1 MSRKMLLI
9 DGHAVAYRGYHA
21 TAHRGSILT
30 TSKGEWTNAVY
41 VFVNKLLKTWREE
54 QPDYILVAYDVGK
67 TFRHEQYGEYKA
79 NRARMPDEL
88 RYQMDRIREVI
99 EAFNIPIVTCEGYEA
114 DDVLGTLAK
123 RAGEQGIDS
132 IIMTG
137 DTDLFQL
144 VDEHIRLLIPHG
156 RYGDDT
162 LYSPTE
168 LSERYGGLTP
178 EQLIDLKALVGD
190 NSDNIPGLRGIGDKT
205 ATSLLQQYGTV
216 EGIYDHLDEIA
227 HKRTRD
233 ALEGKRADVVL
244 YKDLVTIRTDAPIAL
259 DLEHAQAGNF
269 ERDAVLA
276 IFGELEFHSLLD
288 RIPEAHVG
296 TVSSAALA
304 AESQSE
310 AEAEYGV
317 VDTPYK
323 LDKMVTALTKAGA
336 FAFDTETTAT
346 DPILADLVGIS
357 LATAPGRAWYI
368 PIGHGRHAPRAA
380 QRAAKAEQAT
390 LGDLPLFADQD
401 LSSEQETTA
410 PSEQAGPQLPLTL
423 VIERLKPILEDPK
436 VSKYAHNASYDVAV
450 LSYATGIKLRGL
462 AMDTMLAEW
471 VVDPSTRALGLKAMA
486 FNRLGV
492 EMTPISDLIGTGKSQ
507 ITMDRVPIEQAAP
520 YACADADMTLR
531 LVKPLKEALHEREQ
545 WKLYTEI
552 EMPMVPILVQME
564 AAGVRLD
571 TGYLRQMSAQLQQ
584 EQARIEQQIYELVGH
599 EFNIN
604 STKQLGE
611 VLFDELG
618 LPKRG
623 IRKTT
628 HGYSTAA
635 DALTLLRGKH
645 PVIDLILDQRQ
656 ISKLESTYV
665 STLPTLVNPRTGRV
679 HTSYNQAGTVTGRLS
694 SSNPNLQ
701 NIPIRTELGRQI
713 RKGFVAQEGWMF
725 LAADY
730 SQVEL
735 RILAHVSQD
744 PQLLDA
750 FARSQDVHARTA
762 AAVYGIPI
770 EEVTKDQR
778 AIAKTVNFGLIYGQS
793 AYGLSQQTGLDFDEA
808 ERFIATYFERYPGVR
823 KWLDDT
829 RALAYKQGYVE
840 TLQGRRRYFP
850 ELQTTRR
857 AYAGRRAAA
866 ERQAINAP
874 IQGTAADIL
883 KIAMIHLASELETT
897 RLQARMVL
905 QVHDE
910 VVLEVPRSEVDQVVP
925 LVRKV
930 MEGAYA
936 LSVPLKVDI
945 EIGEN
950 WLDMEPAH
958 AHAAYSADVR
968 TTAT

>member
-21 TAHRGSILT
+21 TAHRGNILT

-54 QPDYILVAYDVGK
+54 QPDYIIVAYDMGK
-67 TFRHEQYGEYKA
+67 TFRHEQFDEYKA

-99 EAFNIPIVTCEGYEA
+99 GAFNIPIVTCEGYEA

-123 RAGEQGIDS
+123 RAGEQDIDS

-144 VDEHIRLLIPHG
+144 VDEHIQLLIPHG

-162 LYSPTE
+162 LYGPE
-168 LSERYGGLTP
+168 RLSERYNGLTP
-178 EQLIDLKALVGD
+178 EQLIDHKALVGD

-205 ATSLLQQYGTV
+205 ATSLLTKYGSI
-216 EGIYDHLDEIA
+216 EGIYEHIDEIKN
-227 HKRTRD
+227 KRQRG
-233 ALEGKRADVVL
+233 ALESHQDEAHL
-244 YKDLVTIRTDAPIAL
+244 YKDLITIRTDAPVEL
-259 DLEHAQAGNF
+259 DLQHAQAGNF
-269 ERDAVLA
+269 DRDKVLA

-288 RIPEAHVG
+288 RIPTAEG
-296 TVSSAALA
+296 DSLESALSPE
-304 AESQSE
+304 ESE
-310 AEAEYGV
+310 PDTDVRYVV
-317 VDTPYK
+317 VDTERK
-323 LDKMVTALTKAGA
+323 LDEMVDQLKRAQGI
-336 FAFDTETTAT
+336 AFDTETTST
-346 DPILADLVGIS
+346 DAILADLVGLS
-357 LATAPGRAWYI
+357 FATAPGKAWYV
-368 PIGHGRHAPRAA
+368 PVGHGRPPR
-380 QRAAKAEQAT
+380 RGSTSAAKAEQAA
-390 LGDLPLFADQD
+390 LSDLPLFSAQEAEDVSSPETEPAADT
-401 LSSEQETTA
+401 SASE
-410 PSEQAGPQLPLTL
+410 GGDPQLGLELTM
-423 VIERLKPILEDPK
+423 I
-436 VSKYAHNASYDVAV
+436 
-450 LSYATGIKLRGL
+450 
-462 AMDTMLAEW
+462 AEW
-471 VVDPSTRALGLKAMA
+471 VIDPSTRALGLKAMA

-492 EMTPISDLIGTGKSQ
+492 EMTPITDLIGTGKSQ
-507 ITMDRVPIEQAAP
+507 ITMDRVPIVQAAP
-520 YACADADMTLR
+520 YAAADADMTLR
-531 LVKPLKEALHEREQ
+531 LVEPLTAELQEREQ
-545 WKLYTEI
+545 WDLFTEI
-552 EMPMVPILVQME
+552 EMPLIPILVQMSK
-564 AAGVRLD
+564 VLK
-571 TGYLRQMSAQLQQ
+571 Q
-584 EQARIEQQIYELVGH
+584 EQANIEEQIYELVGH
-599 EFNIN
+599 EFNVN
-604 STKQLGE
+604 STKQLSE
-611 VLFDELG
+611 VLFDELD

-623 IRKTT
+623 IRKTV

-635 DALTLLRGKH
+635 DALALLQGKH
-645 PVIDLILDQRQ
+645 PIIDLILEQRQ

-679 HTSYNQAGTVTGRLS
+679 HTSYNQTGTVTGRLS

-713 RKGFVAQEGWMF
+713 RKGFVAQEGWVF

-744 PQLLDA
+744 PELLDA
-750 FARSQDVHARTA
+750 FAKNQDVHARTA

-770 EEVTKDQR
+770 EEVTKDKR
-778 AIAKTVNFGLIYGQS
+778 NIAKTVNFGLIYGQS

-823 KWLDDT
+823 TWLDDT

-840 TLQGRRRYFP
+840 TLLGRRRYFP

-883 KIAMIHLASELETT
+883 KIAMIRLANELQANK
-897 RLQARMVL
+897 LQARMVL

-910 VVLEVPRSEVDQVVP
+910 VVLEVPKAELEPVTS
-925 LVRKV
+925 LVREV
-930 MEGAYA
+930 MEGAYT
-936 LSVPLKVDI
+936 LSVPLKVDA
-945 EIGEN
+945 EVGEN
-950 WLDMEPAH
+950 WLDMEPA
-958 AHAAYSADVR
+958 
-968 TTAT
+968 

>member
-21 TAHRGSILT
+21 TAHRGNILT

-54 QPDYILVAYDVGK
+54 EPDYILVAYDVGK
-67 TFRHEQYGEYKA
+67 TFRHEQYEEYKA

-88 RYQMDRIREVI
+88 RYQMDRIRQVI
-99 EAFNIPIVTCEGYEA
+99 GAFNIPIVTCEGYEA

-123 RAGEQGIDS
+123 QAGAQDIDS

-144 VDEHIRLLIPHG
+144 VDEHIQLLIPHG

-162 LYSPTE
+162 LYGPE
-168 LSERYGGLTP
+168 QLSERYNGLTP
-178 EQLIDLKALVGD
+178 EQLIDHKALVGD

-205 ATSLLQQYGTV
+205 ATALLKHYGTV
-216 EGIYDHLDEIA
+216 EGIYEHLEEITN
-227 HKRTRD
+227 KRQHG
-233 ALEGKRADVVL
+233 ALEGHQADVNL
-244 YKDLVTIRTDAPIAL
+244 YKDLVTIRTDAPVEL

-269 ERDAVLA
+269 DRDKVLA
-276 IFGELEFHSLLD
+276 IFGELEFHSLLERVPAGQGD
-288 RIPEAHVG
+288 SLASTLPSEEQEPQVEARYV
-296 TVSSAALA
+296 
-304 AESQSE
+304 
-310 AEAEYGV
+310 V
-317 VDTPYK
+317 VDTEQK
-323 LDKMVTALTKAGA
+323 LGEMIAHLEKASGI
-336 FAFDTETTAT
+336 AFDTETTST
-346 DPILADLVGIS
+346 DPILADLVGLS
-357 LATAPGRAWYI
+357 FATAPGRAWYV
-368 PIGHGRHAPRAA
+368 PVGHGRRLRRAVE
-380 QRAAKAEQAT
+380 AEQAA
-390 LGDLPLFADQD
+390 LAELPLFSAPDTSQVTD
-401 LSSEQETTA
+401 EGCAEKAT
-410 PSEQAGPQLPLTL
+410 PSEEGEPQLPLER
-423 VIERLKPILEDPK
+423 VVERLKPVLENPDIP
-436 VSKYAHNASYDVAV
+436 KYAHNASYDNAV
-450 LSYATGIKLRGL
+450 LHYTMGVEVQGL
-462 AMDTMLAEW
+462 AIDTMLAEW
-471 VVDPSTRALGLKAMA
+471 VIDPSTRALGLKAMA

-492 EMTPISDLIGTGKSQ
+492 EMTPITDLIGQGKTQ
-507 ITMDRVPIEQAAP
+507 ITMDLVPIAQAAP

-531 LVKPLKEALHEREQ
+531 LVEPLTQDLHEREQ
-545 WKLYTEI
+545 WKLFTDI
-552 EMPMVPILVQME
+552 EMPMIPILIQME
-564 AAGVRLD
+564 ATGVQLD
-571 TGYLRQMSAQLQQ
+571 VEYLDKMSETLKQ
-584 EQARIEQQIYELVGH
+584 EQTNIEQQIYELVGH
-599 EFNIN
+599 EFNVN
-604 STKQLGE
+604 STKQLSQ
-611 VLFDELG
+611 VLYEELG

-623 IRKTT
+623 IRKTV

-635 DALTLLRGKH
+635 DALALLEGKH
-645 PVIDLILDQRQ
+645 PVIDLILSQRQ

-665 STLPTLVNPRTGRV
+665 RTLPTLVNPRTGRV

-744 PQLLDA
+744 PELLDA
-750 FARSQDVHARTA
+750 FAKDQDVHARTA
-762 AAVYGIPI
+762 AAVYNIAI
-770 EEVTKDQR
+770 EDVTKDKR
-778 AIAKTVNFGLIYGQS
+778 NIAKTVNFGLIYGQS
-793 AYGLSQQTGLDFDEA
+793 AYGLAQQTGLDFDEA

-829 RALAYKQGYVE
+829 RALAYAQGYVE
-840 TLQGRRRYFP
+840 TLLGRRRYFP

-883 KIAMIHLASELETT
+883 KIAMIRLDRELE
-897 RLQARMVL
+897 ARALESKMVL

-910 VVLEVPRSEVDQVVP
+910 VVLEVPKNELDEAVR
-925 LVRKV
+925 LVRTV
-930 MEGAYA
+930 MENAYTLDA
-936 LSVPLKVDI
+936 PLKVDA

-950 WLDMEPAH
+950 WLDMNPA
-958 AHAAYSADVR
+958 
-968 TTAT
+968 